1 MGKRSSCLRHKYYL
15 YIGKPILSSLARRRN
30 ILLATRESPKE
41 LLESQQQFFT
51 LCKRFRMTRGVNFLA
66 IRLEMFH
73 PKGFNMTK
81 MEIY

>member
-30 ILLATRESPKE
+30 ILLATRESLKE

-51 LCKRFRMTRGVNFLA
+51 LLQRVQNDKMVESLVILQQFLSPPSGGS
-66 IRLEMFH
+66 E
-73 PKGFNMTK
+73 
-81 MEIY
+81 